1 MKRKFKLITSIA
13 SLGLSLALMVV
24 GVFAAATPQITVDGT
39 VSFAAENVF
48 ATITGVKGTGENT
61 TWANALENI
70 VYEVGTEDA
79 QTMTVGEINLSDA
92 VTTGGYKITVTSD
105 FDATSNA
112 RVRIT
117 STLPETVSGQGY
129 TVTYTGDA
137 NWTTATTTGLTGG
150 QSAVLTVTVVV
161 NPAIANAT
169 FTQDIGT
176 LITLAR
182 A

>member
-13 SLGLSLALMVV
+13 SLGLSLALMVI
-24 GVFAAATPQITVDGT
+24 GVYAAATPQISVEGT

-48 ATITGVKGTGENT
+48 ATISGVKGTGAST
-61 TWANALENI
+61 TWATALEDV

-79 QTMTVGEINLSDA
+79 QAMAVGEIVLSDA
-92 VTTGGYKITVTSD
+92 ITTGGYQITITSN
-105 FDATSNA
+105 FDPTSNA
-112 RVRIT
+112 LVKIT
-117 STLPETVSGQGY
+117 STLPQTITAQGY
-129 TVTYTGDA
+129 TVTFAGDA

-150 QSAVLTVTVVV
+150 QSAVLTVTVEV
-161 NPAIANAT
+161 NPAVANAT

-176 LITLAR
+176 TITLAR